1 MSARTF
7 YCHSCQCEKSVTIKV
22 RIGRNA
28 VRCRDCADNG
38 KSGRGRVGVNSLYSR
53 EFNRWL
59 DQDARSFIPY
69 ERPTID
75 QSIRDAYTATKA
87 GDVWE

>member
-1 MSARTF
+1 MGARTF

-22 RIGRNA
+22 RVSRNV
-28 VRCRDCADNG
+28 VRCRDCLDRG
-38 KSGRGRVGVNSLYSR
+38 KSGRGGSGTNSLYSR

-59 DQDARSFIPY
+59 DMDARTFVPY

-75 QSIRDAYTATKA
+75 QSIRDAYTATRA
-87 GDVWE
+87 ADAWE

>member
-22 RIGRNA
+22 RLGRNV
-28 VRCRDCADNG
+28 VRCRDCVERG
-38 KSGRGRVGVNSLYSR
+38 KSRPTGSNSLYSR

-59 DQDARSFIPY
+59 DQDARGFIPY
-69 ERPTID
+69 ERPVID
-75 QSIRDAYTATKA
+75 QGIREAYTATRA
-87 GDVWE
+87 ADSWE